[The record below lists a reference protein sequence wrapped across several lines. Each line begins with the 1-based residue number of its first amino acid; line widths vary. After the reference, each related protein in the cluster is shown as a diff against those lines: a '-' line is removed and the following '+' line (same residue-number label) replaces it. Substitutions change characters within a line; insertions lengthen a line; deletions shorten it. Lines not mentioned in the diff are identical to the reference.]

1 MPKTTLATALA
12 CATLTRKVR
21 TPKAADSVRTSLRT
35 ASLRTVPLPIDTH
48 KLWEFNHAPS
58 RSGCGPPHL
67 SAAVTGDA
75 NLPHLSAALTSLAPA
90 PNGRFLGNLAGNLCF
105 GNHRRMVGWLDTSL
119 DTSAWIPPVW
129 VLQGLLQ
136 RVLQPLVYRP
146 KRVNRSV
153 NFGQFTAGPASRFC
167 CQPSCQPAPVNQTGD
182 VGLLPL
188 SGGRCRRI
196 TGPLPAQWPGGLASW
211 ASAQFCAQ
219 LRRGVFPQKGE
230 NPCSGGLASWV
241 SVQFCTHAD
250 PPKYGIRPHFNCCRY
265 DHSYPAQW
273 PGGVAN

>member
-1 MPKTTLATALA
+1 MDIVGG
-12 CATLTRKVR
+12 CAYL
-21 TPKAADSVRTSLRT
+21 S
-35 ASLRTVPLPIDTH
+35 DTH

-67 SAAVTGDA
+67 SAA
-75 NLPHLSAALTSLAPA
+75 LTSVAPA
-90 PNGRFLGNLAGNLCF
+90 PNGRFPVKQTVNRRLVH
-105 GNHRRMVGWLDTSL
+105 HRQMAVFLFTPLFTCALFTSAAWSIGWIP
-119 DTSAWIPPVW
+119 AWIPALGYRW
-129 VLQGLLQ
+129 LGCY
-136 RVLQPLVYRP
+136 RVCYSGCYSTGPAGLQPLVYRP

-153 NFGQFTAGPASRFC
+153 NFSVAICAFAGVVQIADTFIH
-167 CQPSCQPAPVNQTGD
+167 AGN